1 MPCARG
7 FTLSAVL
14 SATLV
19 IPHPLVAATLPTGF
33 TESVVANGLQ
43 NPTAM
48 AFAPDGRLFV
58 CGGWI
63 TFTGVVRMVRTI
75 GAPSLQVRGKFAYSF
90 RSWSDGGAQTHDIT
104 TPAAN
109 TTYSASFSKSKQ

>member
-63 TFTGVVRMVRTI
+63 TFHGCRRN
-75 GAPSLQVRGKFAYSF
+75 GADHRCAIATSAGQVRVFV
-90 RSWSDGGAQTHDIT
+90 QVVV
-104 TPAAN
+104 
-109 TTYSASFSKSKQ
+109 